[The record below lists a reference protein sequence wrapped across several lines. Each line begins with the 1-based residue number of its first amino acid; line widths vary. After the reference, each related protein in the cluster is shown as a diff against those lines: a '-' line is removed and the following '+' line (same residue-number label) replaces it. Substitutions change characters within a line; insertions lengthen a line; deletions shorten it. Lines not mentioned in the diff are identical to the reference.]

1 MTDIEPPLPEP
12 TPQSQPHWDG
22 LAQHRLLLQRC
33 TGCGLVRHYPRPMCD
48 ACHSMECDWVEAA
61 GSARVHSWTV
71 AHHAFHPAFKP
82 ELPYVLVTADLPEG
96 VRLLARLEG
105 DEAAALRIG
114 QPLRI
119 GFRDVAP
126 GVTLPVFVPVEE
138 G

>member
-1 MTDIEPPLPEP
+1 MTDIELPLPES

-48 ACHSMECDWVEAA
+48 ACHAMECDWVEAA

-105 DEAAALRIG
+105 NDATALRIG

-126 GVTLPVFVPVEE
+126 GVTLPVFVPMAE